1 LIVCRA
7 SFMLEPITVRPW
19 YGGSRYSIRASLQ
32 GSHHHPLHVG
42 KSHKDRSMYQYE
54 GLLSHTEDS
63 ST

>member
-1 LIVCRA
+1 
-7 SFMLEPITVRPW
+7 MLEPITVRPW